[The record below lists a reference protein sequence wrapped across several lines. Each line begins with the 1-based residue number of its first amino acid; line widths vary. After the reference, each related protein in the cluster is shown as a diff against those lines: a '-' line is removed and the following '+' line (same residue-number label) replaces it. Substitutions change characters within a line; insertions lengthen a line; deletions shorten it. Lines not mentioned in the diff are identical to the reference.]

1 MTFLQNGKDSR
12 KDASQQEWRIGEY
25 ERLSKEDGDKP
36 ESDSIQNQ
44 HRIISNHIAYMKQQ
58 GERIISVKQYSDDGY
73 AGGNFRRPAYQKMIQ
88 DIERGRINCIIFKD
102 LSRLGRNYPELGR
115 LMEDYFPQKG
125 IRVISVLNNIDSVK
139 SPEIYCS
146 AIVSFSNI
154 VNDDYIRQLSVKI
167 KSTLNMKRT
176 AGEFIGNYAPYG
188 YIKSPEDRHKL
199 AIDPEAAEIVRMI
212 FDWYANG
219 ASASGI
225 TKRLNALHILTPSA
239 YKTQKGCKGF
249 AGHSGGGTKPG
260 AWSITTVNTILRDEV
275 YIGNLVQGKFKSIS
289 YRSKQMVPNHQKD
302 WIVVEGT
309 HEAIISDEQFTI
321 VHERLA
327 RHTRVAPRKTESYLF
342 SGVVFCGSCGHRL
355 NRCTTNG
362 YGSFRCPTRTYAP
375 EKCQCPSMS
384 EKKLTNITLSAVQKQ
399 VARLVDAQKAIQA
412 ARKES
417 RRHTAKDEY
426 AAALKQAEA
435 EKARLNEAR
444 FKLYDDLQKGVVS
457 RDEYD
462 FFRNQYANEL
472 LAKDTLIQQLQ
483 NSIESMAGI
492 RKADD
497 AFVAFFEK
505 FGNIQVLDRSVMVHL
520 IDRIVV
526 NSAQN
531 VCVYFK
537 FSGERGKIFDLAQA
551 I

>member
-1 MTFLQNGKDSR
+1 
-12 KDASQQEWRIGEY
+12 
-25 ERLSKEDGDKP
+25 
-36 ESDSIQNQ
+36 
-44 HRIISNHIAYMKQQ
+44 
-58 GERIISVKQYSDDGY
+58 
-73 AGGNFRRPAYQKMIQ
+73 
-88 DIERGRINCIIFKD
+88 
-102 LSRLGRNYPELGR
+102 
-115 LMEDYFPQKG
+115 
-125 IRVISVLNNIDSVK
+125 
-139 SPEIYCS
+139 
-146 AIVSFSNI
+146 
-154 VNDDYIRQLSVKI
+154 
-167 KSTLNMKRT
+167 
-176 AGEFIGNYAPYG
+176 
-188 YIKSPEDRHKL
+188 
-199 AIDPEAAEIVRMI
+199 
-212 FDWYANG
+212 
-219 ASASGI
+219 
-225 TKRLNALHILTPSA
+225 
-239 YKTQKGCKGF
+239 
-249 AGHSGGGTKPG
+249 
-260 AWSITTVNTILRDEV
+260 
-275 YIGNLVQGKFKSIS
+275 
-289 YRSKQMVPNHQKD
+289 
-302 WIVVEGT
+302 
-309 HEAIISDEQFTI
+309 
-321 VHERLA
+321 
-327 RHTRVAPRKTESYLF
+327 
-342 SGVVFCGSCGHRL
+342 
-355 NRCTTNG
+355 
-362 YGSFRCPTRTYAP
+362 
-375 EKCQCPSMS
+375 MS